1 MEAEK
6 IQQYFQRLPASYQAQ
21 VLDFVEFLLAKAERD
36 ESRREELEWSDF
48 SLDAAMSELV
58 QEETPPYT
66 VDDIRVA
73 FS

>member
-1 MEAEK
+1 MADPQGTQEVHDADH
-6 IQQYFQRLPASYQAQ
+6 RSGHLA
-21 VLDFVEFLLAKAERD
+21 FVEFLLAKAERD
-36 ESRREELEWSDF
+36 ESRREELDGSGF